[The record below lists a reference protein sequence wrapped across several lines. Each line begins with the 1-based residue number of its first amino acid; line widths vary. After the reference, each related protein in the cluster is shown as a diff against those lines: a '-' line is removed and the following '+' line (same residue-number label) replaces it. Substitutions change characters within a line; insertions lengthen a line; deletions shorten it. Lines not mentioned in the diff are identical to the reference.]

1 MKIIIT
7 GSLGNVAK
15 PLAEQLIAEGHDI
28 TVISSSE
35 SKKVKLKIWEPKP
48 LSVLLQTSTFWL
60 KLLKEMMPRF

>member
-15 PLAEQLIAEGHDI
+15 PLAQKLISEGHDI

-35 SKKVKLKIWEPKP
+35 HKKK
-48 LSVLLQTSTFWL
+48 
-60 KLLKEMMPRF
+60 